1 MMAQVWIA
9 YVLWLMSGF
18 GALGFHR
25 FYLGKIPT
33 GILWMFTGGLG
44 MVGSIYDFFTLR
56 GQVEQANFRR
66 GFLGS
71 PQSIEVHH
79 TREKPPLERVIL
91 NLAQQNS
98 GRVTAA
104 QVAAGSDWTVDQA
117 QKELDNLVRRN
128 VCELRVLK
136 SGTVVYH
143 FAEFDPASSQEFE
156 V

>member
-1 MMAQVWIA
+1 MMAQVWVA
-9 YVLWLMSGF
+9 YLLWLFSGF

-25 FYLGKIPT
+25 FYLGKVPT
-33 GILWMFTGGLG
+33 GVLWFFTGGLA
-44 MVGSIYDFFTLR
+44 MVGSVYDFFTLR
-56 GQVEQANFRR
+56 TQVEESNFRR
-66 GFLGS
+66 GYLRG
-71 PQSIEVHH
+71 PGLQGELPV
-79 TREKPPLERVIL
+79 REKTPLERVIL
-91 NLAQQNS
+91 SLARDNA

-117 QKELDNLVRRN
+117 QKELDNLARRN